1 VAFTKVP
8 VGGSLVL
15 SLLLQCDHPP
25 DIPLTYAQQSF
36 NRIEHMANDDDGIT
50 LAIPERRPRALK
62 DIGYNSL
69 IYDTSNTSSG
79 EDLSDI
85 ERIPSQDARRVL
97 DVSLGPEQSRLT
109 SPQTPAPEKAAVI
122 EAAGGF
128 FGDGV
133 EDAERDITEEES
145 DELEDAREH
154 TADTVAHTH
163 ESIPVSRPHGA
174 GQPIEWRQA
183 EADAVEARA
192 SARKVTRSPAKTDVR
207 LPSPWRAVPRKFQR
221 TDQTRQFIRDG
232 LRFSRRRCS
241 SGSEST
247 ASGWRGALSGLPN
260 FSLTTPFSSSQHDGA
275 NEADN
280 EGQPSKRS
288 SRSGSFLAGSF
299 QWSSRSSMNIA
310 GSGTRRERSSNQ
322 PRLVRRES
330 SPMDSDGF
338 AGTVGDL
345 PSRPQLAS
353 LRSRNTYLRRSTSDD
368 SLTAARTMS
377 HASSLGDDT
386 RFADVSA
393 QVNNRMKAFKDSWAD
408 SSVKLPSM
416 PSMAS
421 LTPDFIR
428 ERAGSVTRKPAGT
441 GTRERAQSAAD
452 MRIPQEEKAN
462 SSYNG
467 QPNNASRSS
476 ANESRFESTHPHMF
490 KALSQ
495 LEGDIVILGG
505 YRGSI
510 LRSAQAPHRQLWAP
524 VKVGLNIRKVDLEVG
539 LEPGD
544 DERATEKVIP
554 GGMLTHVGPVDIAKR
569 LFKRLRNC
577 ENARSGK
584 LRVHDYGYDWR
595 LDPAYLSK
603 QLQEFLKKLPCNQ
616 PGVPKEK
623 RGAIVVA
630 HSLGGL
636 ITRHAVNQQP
646 TLFAGV
652 IYAGVPRTCVNI
664 LGPLRNGDDVLLS
677 SRVLTA
683 QVNFTIR
690 TSFALLPLNGRCF
703 FDKETGEEYPVD
715 FFDPQTWIDNR
726 LTPCLARP
734 LPPLVKPPEPTG
746 FFSGSMSTM
755 AKALPS
761 LRKNSLPTRPRG
773 GSNPNN
779 LTQDNMEATKAA
791 GIAAEPD
798 ASDLTAQGA
807 SSLTMSNNNIDY
819 SASQNGFPED
829 AELPPSISTT
839 VTIPRDK
846 ALAYLTR
853 TLASIKAFKQSLA
866 FHEPHA
872 NANVYPPVALV
883 YGRNI
888 PTVYGARVS
897 GREGIKHADA
907 YDALA
912 FASGD
917 GVVLAKAA
925 MLPEGYRVARGGVI
939 SSERGHVTLLG
950 DLEAMGRCLNAII
963 QGRKR
968 GVGFGDEDNNGQPTD
983 GSAFKVAEIAY
994 D

>member
-1 VAFTKVP
+1 
-8 VGGSLVL
+8 
-15 SLLLQCDHPP
+15 
-25 DIPLTYAQQSF
+25 
-36 NRIEHMANDDDGIT
+36 MANDEDGII
-50 LAIPERRPRALK
+50 LEAPERRPTALK

-85 ERIPSQDARRVL
+85 ERIPTQDARRVL

-109 SPQTPAPEKAAVI
+109 SPETPAPEKAAVI

-128 FGDGV
+128 FEDGV

-145 DELEDAREH
+145 DELEDAKELVTR
-154 TADTVAHTH
+154 TAAHRH
-163 ESIPVSRPHGA
+163 DPIPVKRPHGA

-192 SARKVTRSPAKTDVR
+192 SARKATRSPTKSDVR

-221 TDQTRQFIRDG
+221 SDQTKQFLRDG
-232 LRFSRRRCS
+232 LRFSRRCS

-247 ASGWRGALSGLPN
+247 TSGWRGALSGLPN
-260 FSLTTPFSSSQHDGA
+260 LSLTSPFSSSQHDGV

-280 EGQPSKRS
+280 EGQPTKRS
-288 SRSGSFLAGSF
+288 SYSGGFLAGNF
-299 QWSSRSSMNIA
+299 QWSSRSSLNSVEP
-310 GSGTRRERSSNQ
+310 GNLSRRERPSN
-322 PRLVRRES
+322 PTRLVRRES
-330 SPMDSDGF
+330 SPLDSEEF
-338 AGTVGDL
+338 TGTIGDL
-345 PSRPQLAS
+345 ASRPKLAS
-353 LRSRNTYLRRSTSDD
+353 LRSHNSYLRRSTSDD

-386 RFADVSA
+386 RFSDVSA
-393 QVNNRMKAFKDSWAD
+393 QVNNRMKALKDSWAD
-408 SSVKLPSM
+408 SSVKLPSL

-441 GTRERAQSAAD
+441 GTRERAQSTAD
-452 MRIPQEEKAN
+452 MRLPQEERA
-462 SSYNG
+462 SSPYRG
-467 QPNNASRSS
+467 EANNAPRSS
-476 ANESRFESTHPHMF
+476 ANDSRFENTHPHMF

-495 LEGDIVILGG
+495 MEGDLVILGG

-510 LRSAQAPHRQLWAP
+510 LRSARAPHRQLWAP

-577 ENARSGK
+577 ENSRSGK

-595 LDPAYLSK
+595 LDPTYLSN
-603 QLQEFLKKLPCNQ
+603 QLQEFLKTLPCNQ

-646 TLFAGV
+646 SLFAGV

-690 TSFALLPLNGRCF
+690 TSFALLPLDGRCF

-746 FFSGSMSTM
+746 FFSGSMSSM

-761 LRKNSLPTRPRG
+761 LRKNSFPTRPRG
-773 GSNPNN
+773 ASSSKN
-779 LTQDNMEATKAA
+779 LAQENTDSIKAA

-798 ASDLTAQGA
+798 ASDLTTQGA
-807 SSLTMSNNNIDY
+807 SSLTVSNNNIDY
-819 SASQNGFPED
+819 SASQNGSVED
-829 AELPPSISTT
+829 GELPSSISTT

-853 TLASIKAFKQSLA
+853 TLASIKTFKQSLA

-872 NANVYPPVALV
+872 SANLYPPVAV
-883 YGRNI
+883 IYGRNI

-925 MLPEGYRVARGGVI
+925 MLPEGYRVARGGVV

-950 DLEAMGRCLNAII
+950 DLEAMGRCFNAII
-963 QGRKR
+963 QGRRR
-968 GVGFGDEDNNGQPTD
+968 GVGIGDERSDRQNTNGN
-983 GSAFKVAEIAY
+983 AFKVADIAY

>member
-1 VAFTKVP
+1 
-8 VGGSLVL
+8 
-15 SLLLQCDHPP
+15 
-25 DIPLTYAQQSF
+25 
-36 NRIEHMANDDDGIT
+36 MANDEDGIT

-62 DIGYNSL
+62 DIGYNAL
-69 IYDTSNTSSG
+69 VYDTSNTSSG

-85 ERIPSQDARRVL
+85 ERIPTQDARRVL

-109 SPQTPAPEKAAVI
+109 SPQTPAPEKAARI

-133 EDAERDITEEES
+133 EDADGNITEEES
-145 DELEDAREH
+145 DELDGGEH
-154 TADTVAHTH
+154 TAGTAAHAH
-163 ESIPVSRPHGA
+163 DPIPVSRPHAA
-174 GQPIEWRQA
+174 GQPVEWRQA
-183 EADAVEARA
+183 EADAAEARA

-221 TDQTRQFIRDG
+221 SDQTRQFLRDG
-232 LRFSRRRCS
+232 LRFTRRRCS
-241 SGSEST
+241 SGSDST
-247 ASGWRGALSGLPN
+247 TSGWRGALSGLPN
-260 FSLTTPFSSSQHDGA
+260 FSLTAPFSSSQHDGA

-280 EGQPSKRS
+280 EGQPTKRS
-288 SRSGSFLAGSF
+288 SRSGSFLAANF
-299 QWSSRSSMNIA
+299 QWPSRSSINTV
-310 GSGTRRERSSNQ
+310 GSDNSSRRGRPNDYN
-322 PRLVRRES
+322 RGVRRES
-330 SPMDSDGF
+330 SPPDSEELT
-338 AGTVGDL
+338 GTVGAL
-345 PSRPQLAS
+345 PSRPELAS

-368 SLTAARTMS
+368 SLTATRTMS

-452 MRIPQEEKAN
+452 MRLPQEDKAN
-462 SSYNG
+462 TPYSG
-467 QPNNASRSS
+467 QPNNASRSA
-476 ANESRFESTHPHMF
+476 ANESRFENTHPQMF
-490 KALSQ
+490 KALSR

-510 LRSAQAPHRQLWAP
+510 LRSAQPPHRQLWAP

-595 LDPAYLSK
+595 LDPTHLSK
-603 QLQEFLKKLPCNQ
+603 QLQEFLKRLPCNQ
-616 PGVPKEK
+616 AGVPKEK

-646 TLFAGV
+646 SLFAGV
-652 IYAGVPRTCVNI
+652 VYAGVPRTCVNI

-746 FFSGSMSTM
+746 FFSGSMSSM
-755 AKALPS
+755 AKALPT

-773 GSNPNN
+773 TSNANN
-779 LTQDNMEATKAA
+779 LTSDNTEATKAA

-798 ASDLTAQGA
+798 ASDLTTQGA
-807 SSLTMSNNNIDY
+807 SGLTMSNNNIDY
-819 SASQNGFPED
+819 SASQNGSTED
-829 AELPPSISTT
+829 AELPPSVSTT

-853 TLASIKAFKQSLA
+853 TLASIKSFKQSLA

-872 NANVYPPVALV
+872 NANLYPPVAVV
-883 YGRNI
+883 YGRNT

-925 MLPEGYRVARGGVI
+925 MLPEGYRVARGGVV

-950 DLEAMGRCLNAII
+950 DLEAMGRCFNAIVE
-963 QGRKR
+963 GRRR
-968 GVGFGDEDNNGQPTD
+968 GVGVGDEKRNGHSHN
-983 GSAFKVAEIAY
+983 GNAAAKVADIL
-994 D
+994 DD

>member
-1 VAFTKVP
+1 
-8 VGGSLVL
+8 
-15 SLLLQCDHPP
+15 
-25 DIPLTYAQQSF
+25 
-36 NRIEHMANDDDGIT
+36 MANDEDGIV

-62 DIGYNSL
+62 DIGYNGL

-145 DELEDAREH
+145 DELEGAEEPVVR
-154 TADTVAHTH
+154 TTSHTH
-163 ESIPVSRPHGA
+163 YAIPVSRPHAA
-174 GQPIEWRQA
+174 GQPIEWRQV
-183 EADAVEARA
+183 EADAAEARA
-192 SARKVTRSPAKTDVR
+192 SARRATRSPAKTDVR

-221 TDQTRQFIRDG
+221 SDQTRQFLRDG
-232 LRFSRRRCS
+232 LRFTRRRCS

-247 ASGWRGALSGLPN
+247 TSGWRGALSGLPN
-260 FSLTTPFSSSQHDGA
+260 FSLTAPFSSSQHDGA

-280 EGQPSKRS
+280 EGQPTKRS
-288 SRSGSFLAGSF
+288 SRSGSFLAGNF
-299 QWSSRSSMNIA
+299 QWSSRTSINNA
-310 GSGTRRERSSNQ
+310 GSDNSSRRGRTNDYSQ
-322 PRLVRRES
+322 RIRRES
-330 SPMDSDGF
+330 SPLESEERT
-338 AGTVGDL
+338 GTVGEL
-345 PSRPQLAS
+345 PGRPQLAS

-441 GTRERAQSAAD
+441 GTRERAQSTAD
-452 MRIPQEEKAN
+452 MRLPEEDKTNATYDG
-462 SSYNG
+462 ST
-467 QPNNASRSS
+467 NNASRSA
-476 ANESRFESTHPHMF
+476 ANESKFENTHPHMF
-490 KALSQ
+490 KALSR
-495 LEGDIVILGG
+495 LEGDLVILGG

-510 LRSAQAPHRQLWAP
+510 LRSAQPPHRQLWAP

-554 GGMLTHVGPVDIAKR
+554 GGMLTHIGPVDIAKR

-595 LDPAYLSK
+595 LDPTHLSK
-603 QLQEFLKKLPCNQ
+603 QLQEFLKTLPCNQ

-715 FFDPQTWIDNR
+715 FFDPQTYIDNR

-734 LPPLVKPPEPTG
+734 LPPLVKPPESTG
-746 FFSGSMSTM
+746 FFSGSMSSM
-755 AKALPS
+755 AKAIPS
-761 LRKNSLPTRPRG
+761 LRKNSLPIRPRG
-773 GSNPNN
+773 ASNANN
-779 LTQDNMEATKAA
+779 STTDSAQETKAA

-798 ASDLTAQGA
+798 ASDLTTQGG
-807 SSLTMSNNNIDY
+807 SGLTVSNNNIDY
-819 SASQNGFPED
+819 SSSQNGAVND
-829 AELPPSISTT
+829 GELPPSVSTT

-853 TLASIKAFKQSLA
+853 TLASIKTFKQSLA

-872 NANVYPPVALV
+872 SANLYPPVAVV
-883 YGRNI
+883 YGRNT

-907 YDALA
+907 YDHLA

-925 MLPEGYRVARGGVI
+925 MLPEGYKVARGGVV

-950 DLEAMGRCLNAII
+950 DLEAMGRCFNAII
-963 QGRKR
+963 EGRRR
-968 GVGFGDEDNNGQPTD
+968 GVGIGDKNHDGHVANGN
-983 GSAFKVAEIAY
+983 AVVKVADIAY

>member
-1 VAFTKVP
+1 
-8 VGGSLVL
+8 
-15 SLLLQCDHPP
+15 
-25 DIPLTYAQQSF
+25 
-36 NRIEHMANDDDGIT
+36 MANDEDGIT

-69 IYDTSNTSSG
+69 IYDTSYTSSG

-85 ERIPSQDARRVL
+85 ERIPTQDARRVL

-133 EDAERDITEEES
+133 EDAERDIPEEES
-145 DELEDAREH
+145 DELEDGGERVKE
-154 TADTVAHTH
+154 TAAHTH
-163 ESIPVSRPHGA
+163 DPIPVSRPHGA

-183 EADAVEARA
+183 EADATEARA
-192 SARKVTRSPAKTDVR
+192 SARGVTRSPAKTDVR

-221 TDQTRQFIRDG
+221 TDQTRQFLRDG

-241 SGSEST
+241 SGSDT
-247 ASGWRGALSGLPN
+247 TTSGWRGALSNLPN
-260 FSLTTPFSSSQHDGA
+260 FSLTSPFSSPQHDGA

-280 EGQPSKRS
+280 EGRPSKRS
-288 SRSGSFLAGSF
+288 SRSGSFLAGNF
-299 QWSSRSSMNIA
+299 QWPSRTSINTA
-310 GSGTRRERSSNQ
+310 GSDDSLRRGRPSNQ
-322 PRLVRRES
+322 GQLVRRQS
-330 SPMDSDGF
+330 SPLKSEE
-338 AGTVGDL
+338 ATGTPGEL
-345 PSRPQLAS
+345 PSRPELAN
-353 LRSRNTYLRRSTSDD
+353 LRSHNTYLRRSTSHD

-377 HASSLGDDT
+377 HASSLGDDD

-421 LTPDFIR
+421 FTPDFIR
-428 ERAGSVTRKPAGT
+428 ERAGSVTRKPAS
-441 GTRERAQSAAD
+441 TRERAQSAAD
-452 MRIPQEEKAN
+452 MRLPTEEKVS

-467 QPNNASRSS
+467 HANNASRPT
-476 ANESRFESTHPHMF
+476 ANESRFEATHPHMF

-510 LRSAQAPHRQLWAP
+510 LRSAEPPHRQLWAP

-616 PGVPKEK
+616 PGVSKEK
-623 RGAIVVA
+623 RGATVVA

-646 TLFAGV
+646 SLFAGV

-746 FFSGSMSTM
+746 FFSGSMSSM
-755 AKALPS
+755 AKALPT

-773 GSNPNN
+773 SSNANN
-779 LTQDNMEATKAA
+779 LTHDTPDTKAA

-807 SSLTMSNNNIDY
+807 TSLTVSNNNIDY
-819 SASQNGFPED
+819 SASQNGSVED
-829 AELPPSISTT
+829 AELPPSVSTT

-846 ALAYLTR
+846 AFAYLSR

-872 NANVYPPVALV
+872 SANLYPPVAVV

-925 MLPEGYRVARGGVI
+925 MLPEGYRVAKGGVV

-963 QGRKR
+963 EGRRR
-968 GVGFGDEDNNGQPTD
+968 GVGVGDGKGNGHTAS
-983 GSAFKVAEIAY
+983 GNVVKVSDIAY

>member
-1 VAFTKVP
+1 MD
-8 VGGSLVL
+8 S
-15 SLLLQCDHPP
+15 
-25 DIPLTYAQQSF
+25 
-36 NRIEHMANDDDGIT
+36 E
-50 LAIPERRPRALK
+50 
-62 DIGYNSL
+62 
-69 IYDTSNTSSG
+69 
-79 EDLSDI
+79 
-85 ERIPSQDARRVL
+85 
-97 DVSLGPEQSRLT
+97 
-109 SPQTPAPEKAAVI
+109 
-122 EAAGGF
+122 
-128 FGDGV
+128 
-133 EDAERDITEEES
+133 
-145 DELEDAREH
+145 
-154 TADTVAHTH
+154 
-163 ESIPVSRPHGA
+163 
-174 GQPIEWRQA
+174 
-183 EADAVEARA
+183 
-192 SARKVTRSPAKTDVR
+192 
-207 LPSPWRAVPRKFQR
+207 
-221 TDQTRQFIRDG
+221 G
-232 LRFSRRRCS
+232 L
-241 SGSEST
+241 T
-247 ASGWRGALSGLPN
+247 ASMGELP
-260 FSLTTPFSSSQHDGA
+260 D
-275 NEADN
+275 
-280 EGQPSKRS
+280 
-288 SRSGSFLAGSF
+288 
-299 QWSSRSSMNIA
+299 
-310 GSGTRRERSSNQ
+310 
-322 PRLVRRES
+322 
-330 SPMDSDGF
+330 
-338 AGTVGDL
+338 
-345 PSRPQLAS
+345 RPQLAS
-353 LRSRNTYLRRSTSDD
+353 LRSRNSYLRRSTSDD
-368 SLTAARTMS
+368 SLAAQRTMS

-386 RFADVSA
+386 RFADV
-393 QVNNRMKAFKDSWAD
+393 QEQINTRMKAFKDTWAD

-441 GTRERAQSAAD
+441 GTRERAQSTAD
-452 MRIPQEEKAN
+452 MRLPQEDK
-462 SSYNG
+462 SNG
-467 QPNNASRSS
+467 HARNTSRS
-476 ANESRFESTHPHMF
+476 ANESRFENTNPHMF
-490 KALSQ
+490 KALSK
-495 LEGDIVILGG
+495 LEGDLVILGG

-510 LRSAQAPHRQLWAP
+510 LRSAQPPHRQLWAP

-554 GGMLTHVGPVDIAKR
+554 GGMLTHVGPVDIARR

-595 LDPAYLSK
+595 LDPSYLSK
-603 QLQEFLKKLPCNQ
+603 QVQEFLKGLPCNQ

-703 FDKETGEEYPVD
+703 FDIKTGEEYPVD
-715 FFDPQTWIDNR
+715 FFDPQTYIDGR

-746 FFSGSMSTM
+746 LFSGSMSSI

-761 LRKNSLPTRPRG
+761 LRKNSIPSRPRG
-773 GSNPNN
+773 SSNGNN
-779 LTQDNMEATKAA
+779 PTHDSSEATKAA

-798 ASDLTAQGA
+798 ATDLTTQGA
-807 SSLTMSNNNIDY
+807 SSLTTSNNNIDY
-819 SASQNGFPED
+819 SASQNGSVNND
-829 AELPPSISTT
+829 AELPPSVSTT

-846 ALAYLTR
+846 ALEYLTR

-866 FHEPHA
+866 FREPHA
-872 NANVYPPVALV
+872 AANVYPPVAVV

-888 PTVYGARVS
+888 PTVYGARVH

-907 YDALA
+907 YDHLA

-925 MLPEGYRVARGGVI
+925 MLPVGYRVARGGVV
-939 SSERGHVTLLG
+939 SSEKGHVSLLG
-950 DLEAMGRCLNAII
+950 DLEAMGRCFNAII
-963 QGRKR
+963 EGRRK
-968 GVGFGDEDNNGQPTD
+968 GVGLGDEKHD
-983 GSAFKVAEIAY
+983 GIAVDSNEAAKVHDIL
-994 D
+994 DD

>member
-1 VAFTKVP
+1 
-8 VGGSLVL
+8 
-15 SLLLQCDHPP
+15 
-25 DIPLTYAQQSF
+25 
-36 NRIEHMANDDDGIT
+36 MANDDDGIT
-50 LAIPERRPRALK
+50 IAIPERRPRALK

-79 EDLSDI
+79 EDLSDL
-85 ERIPSQDARRVL
+85 ERIPTHDARRVL

-109 SPQTPAPEKAAVI
+109 SPQTPALEKAAVI
-122 EAAGGF
+122 EATGGF

-133 EDAERDITEEES
+133 EDAERDIQEEES
-145 DELEDAREH
+145 DELEDGRQNA
-154 TADTVAHTH
+154 AGNVAHTH
-163 ESIPVSRPHGA
+163 DAIPVSRPHDA
-174 GQPIEWRQA
+174 GLPIEWRQA
-183 EADAVEARA
+183 EADAADARA

-221 TDQTRQFIRDG
+221 TDQTKQFIREG
-232 LRFSRRRCS
+232 LRITRRRRCS

-247 ASGWRGALSGLPN
+247 TSGWRGALSGLPN
-260 FSLTTPFSSSQHDGA
+260 FSFSNSHHDGA
-275 NEADN
+275 NEADT
-280 EGQPSKRS
+280 EGRPTKRS
-288 SRSGSFLAGSF
+288 SRSGSLLAGNF
-299 QWSSRSSMNIA
+299 QWSSRSNLNNA
-310 GSGTRRERSSNQ
+310 GSGSSSRRERSSNQ
-322 PRLVRRES
+322 AKLGRRDS
-330 SPMDSDGF
+330 SPLDSEEF
-338 AGTVGDL
+338 SGTVGDL
-345 PSRPQLAS
+345 PSRPQFAS
-353 LRSRNTYLRRSTSDD
+353 LCSRNTYLRKSASDD
-368 SLTAARTMS
+368 SLTVARSMS

-452 MRIPQEEKAN
+452 MRLPEENKAN
-462 SSYNG
+462 NAHIVRING
-467 QPNNASRSS
+467 SRSV
-476 ANESRFESTHPHMF
+476 ANESKFESTHPHMF

-510 LRSAQAPHRQLWAP
+510 LRSAQPPHRQLWAP

-544 DERATEKVIP
+544 DQRATEKVIP

-595 LDPAYLSK
+595 LDPTHLSK
-603 QLQEFLKKLPCNQ
+603 QLQEFLKRLPSNQ
-616 PGVPKEK
+616 PDVSREK

-646 TLFAGV
+646 SLFTGV

-734 LPPLVKPPEPTG
+734 LPPLVKAPEPTG
-746 FFSGSMSTM
+746 FFSGSMSSM

-773 GSNPNN
+773 VSNTNTSPQEP
-779 LTQDNMEATKAA
+779 TDATKAA

-798 ASDLTAQGA
+798 ASDLIAQGA

-819 SASQNGFPED
+819 SASQTGSVKD
-829 AELPPSISTT
+829 ADLPPSISTT

-872 NANVYPPVALV
+872 AANLYPPVAVV
-883 YGRNI
+883 YGRNT

-925 MLPEGYRVARGGVI
+925 MLPEGYRVSRGGVV

-963 QGRKR
+963 EGRRK
-968 GVGFGDEDNNGQPTD
+968 GVGIGDGESNGQMASERTV
-983 GSAFKVAEIAY
+983 KVADVAY

>member
-1 VAFTKVP
+1 
-8 VGGSLVL
+8 
-15 SLLLQCDHPP
+15 
-25 DIPLTYAQQSF
+25 
-36 NRIEHMANDDDGIT
+36 MANDEDGIT

-62 DIGYNSL
+62 DIGYNAL

-145 DELEDAREH
+145 DELEDGEKAAART
-154 TADTVAHTH
+154 TAHAHDA
-163 ESIPVSRPHGA
+163 IPVSRPHAA

-183 EADAVEARA
+183 EADAAEARA
-192 SARKVTRSPAKTDVR
+192 SARRVTRSPAKTDVR

-221 TDQTRQFIRDG
+221 SDQTRQFLRDG
-232 LRFSRRRCS
+232 LRFTRRRCS

-247 ASGWRGALSGLPN
+247 TSGWRGALSGLPN
-260 FSLTTPFSSSQHDGA
+260 FSLTAPFSSSQHDGA

-280 EGQPSKRS
+280 EGLPNKRS
-288 SRSGSFLAGSF
+288 SRSGSFLAGNF
-299 QWSSRSSMNIA
+299 QWSSRTSINNA
-310 GSGTRRERSSNQ
+310 GSDSSSRRGRPSDYS
-322 PRLVRRES
+322 RRIRRES
-330 SPMDSDGF
+330 SPLDSEERT
-338 AGTVGDL
+338 GTVGEL
-345 PSRPQLAS
+345 PGRPQLAS

-452 MRIPQEEKAN
+452 MRLPSEDKAN
-462 SSYNG
+462 ATNNS
-467 QPNNASRSS
+467 QTNNASRSA
-476 ANESRFESTHPHMF
+476 ANESRFENTHPHMF
-490 KALSQ
+490 KALSR

-510 LRSAQAPHRQLWAP
+510 LRSAQPPHRQLWAP

-584 LRVHDYGYDWR
+584 LRIHDYGYDWR
-595 LDPAYLSK
+595 LDPTYLSK
-603 QLQEFLKKLPCNQ
+603 QLQEFLKRLPCNQ

-715 FFDPQTWIDNR
+715 FFDPQTYIDNR

-746 FFSGSMSTM
+746 FFSGSMSSM
-755 AKALPS
+755 AKAIPS
-761 LRKNSLPTRPRG
+761 LRKNSLPTRPRTS
-773 GSNPNN
+773 SNANN
-779 LTQDNMEATKAA
+779 PTDTAEATKAA

-798 ASDLTAQGA
+798 ASDLTTQGA
-807 SSLTMSNNNIDY
+807 SSLTTSNNNIDY
-819 SASQNGFPED
+819 SASQNGAVND
-829 AELPPSISTT
+829 AELPPSVSTT

-853 TLASIKAFKQSLA
+853 TLASIKTFKQSLA

-872 NANVYPPVALV
+872 SANLYPPVAVV
-883 YGRNI
+883 YGRNT

-907 YDALA
+907 YDHLA

-925 MLPEGYRVARGGVI
+925 MLPEGYRVARGGVV

-963 QGRKR
+963 EGRKR
-968 GVGFGDEDNNGQPTD
+968 GVGIGDEKRDGHTANGD
-983 GSAFKVAEIAY
+983 SVVRVADIAY

>member
-1 VAFTKVP
+1 
-8 VGGSLVL
+8 
-15 SLLLQCDHPP
+15 
-25 DIPLTYAQQSF
+25 
-36 NRIEHMANDDDGIT
+36 MANDDDGIT

-62 DIGYNSL
+62 DIAYNTL

-109 SPQTPAPEKAAVI
+109 SPQTPAPEKAAKI

-133 EDAERDITEEES
+133 EDAERDITEEP
-145 DELEDAREH
+145 DELEDEEESAPR
-154 TADTVAHTH
+154 TAVHTH
-163 ESIPVSRPHGA
+163 DAIPVSRPHAA
-174 GQPIEWRQA
+174 GQPVEWRQV
-183 EADAVEARA
+183 EADAAEARA
-192 SARKVTRSPAKTDVR
+192 SARKTTRSPAKTDVR

-221 TDQTRQFIRDG
+221 SDQTRQFLRDG
-232 LRFSRRRCS
+232 LRFTRRLS
-241 SGSEST
+241 SGSDST
-247 ASGWRGALSGLPN
+247 TSGWRGALSGLPN
-260 FSLTTPFSSSQHDGA
+260 FSLTSPFSSSQHDGA

-280 EGQPSKRS
+280 EGRPSKRA
-288 SRSGSFLAGSF
+288 SRSGSFLAGNF
-299 QWSSRSSMNIA
+299 QWSSRSSINNA
-310 GSGTRRERSSNQ
+310 GSENSSRRERPNSYGQRS
-322 PRLVRRES
+322 RHES
-330 SPMDSDGF
+330 SLLNSETLTGS
-338 AGTVGDL
+338 VGEL
-345 PSRPQLAS
+345 PSRPQLAG
-353 LRSRNTYLRRSTSDD
+353 LRSRSTYLRRSTSVD
-368 SLTAARTMS
+368 SLTATRTMS

-428 ERAGSVTRKPAGT
+428 ERAGSVTRKPAGND
-441 GTRERAQSAAD
+441 TRERAQSAAD
-452 MRIPQEEKAN
+452 MRLPQEGNSNGPSRNTSRPAAN
-462 SSYNG
+462 DN
-467 QPNNASRSS
+467 
-476 ANESRFESTHPHMF
+476 RFENTHPHMF

-495 LEGDIVILGG
+495 LEGDLVILGG

-510 LRSAQAPHRQLWAP
+510 LRSAQPPHRQLWAP

-554 GGMLTHVGPVDIAKR
+554 GGMLTHVGPVDISKR

-595 LDPAYLSK
+595 LDPNYLSK
-603 QLQEFLKKLPCNQ
+603 QLQEFLKGLPCNQ
-616 PGVPKEK
+616 PNVPKEK

-652 IYAGVPRTCVNI
+652 IYAGTPRTCVNI

-703 FDKETGEEYPVD
+703 FDIKTGEEYPVD
-715 FFDPQTWIDNR
+715 FFDPQTYIDQR

-734 LPPLVKPPEPTG
+734 LPPLVKPSEPTG
-746 FFSGSMSTM
+746 IFSGSMSSI
-755 AKALPS
+755 AKAIPS

-773 GSNPNN
+773 SSNGNN
-779 LTQDNMEATKAA
+779 PTQDSIEATKAA

-798 ASDLTAQGA
+798 ASDLTTQGA
-807 SSLTMSNNNIDY
+807 SSLTASNNNIDY
-819 SASQNGFPED
+819 SASQNGPVTD
-829 AELPPSISTT
+829 AELPPSVSTT

-853 TLASIKAFKQSLA
+853 TLASIKTFKQSLA

-872 NANVYPPVALV
+872 TANLYPPVAVV

-888 PTVYGARVS
+888 PTVYGARVA

-907 YDALA
+907 YDHLA

-925 MLPEGYRVARGGVI
+925 MLPEGYRVARGGVV

-950 DLEAMGRCLNAII
+950 DLEAMGRCFNAII
-963 QGRKR
+963 EGRRK
-968 GVGFGDEDNNGQPTD
+968 GVGLGDEKHD
-983 GSAFKVAEIAY
+983 GNAVNSNEAAKVHDIL
-994 D
+994 DD

>member
-1 VAFTKVP
+1 
-8 VGGSLVL
+8 
-15 SLLLQCDHPP
+15 
-25 DIPLTYAQQSF
+25 
-36 NRIEHMANDDDGIT
+36 MANDDDGLTIA
-50 LAIPERRPRALK
+50 LPERRPRALK

-85 ERIPSQDARRVL
+85 ERIPTQDARRVL

-128 FGDGV
+128 FGDGI
-133 EDAERDITEEES
+133 EDAERDVPEES
-145 DELEDAREH
+145 EELEDKGKPV
-154 TADTVAHTH
+154 ADNAVHTH
-163 ESIPVSRPHGA
+163 DPIPVSRPHDA

-183 EADAVEARA
+183 EADAVEARE
-192 SARKVTRSPAKTDVR
+192 SARKMTRSPAKTDVR

-221 TDQTRQFIRDG
+221 SDQTKQFLRDG
-232 LRFSRRRCS
+232 LRFTRRRGS
-241 SGSEST
+241 SDSDHN
-247 ASGWRGALSGLPN
+247 ASGWRSALPSLPN
-260 FSLTTPFSSSQHDGA
+260 FSLTAPFSSSHHDGA

-280 EGQPSKRS
+280 EGRPSKRS
-288 SRSGSFLAGSF
+288 SRSGSFLASNF
-299 QWSSRSSMNIA
+299 QWPSRSSLAN
-310 GSGTRRERSSNQ
+310 STSETSSRRELSRNTQRS
-322 PRLVRRES
+322 RRES
-330 SPMDSDGF
+330 SPDPE
-338 AGTVGDL
+338 AVTGTVGDL
-345 PSRPQLAS
+345 PSKPQLAN
-353 LRSRNTYLRRSTSDD
+353 LRSRNSHLRRSTSDD
-368 SLTAARTMS
+368 SLTARRTMS
-377 HASSLGDDT
+377 HASSLGDDD

-393 QVNNRMKAFKDSWAD
+393 QINNRMKAFKDSWAD
-408 SSVKLPSM
+408 SSIKLPSM

-421 LTPDFIR
+421 LTPEFVR
-428 ERAGSVTRKPAGT
+428 ERAASVTRKPAGT
-441 GTRERAQSAAD
+441 GTRERARSAAD
-452 MRIPQEEKAN
+452 MRLPQDEKL
-462 SSYNG
+462 NG
-467 QPNNASRSS
+467 SQNGTTGNGSQRTT
-476 ANESRFESTHPHMF
+476 NESKFESTHPQFF

-495 LEGDIVILGG
+495 LEGDLVILGG

-510 LRSAQAPHRQLWAP
+510 LRSAQPPHRQLWAP

-544 DERATEKVIP
+544 DEKATEKVIP
-554 GGMLTHVGPVDIAKR
+554 GGMLTHVGPVDIARR

-603 QLQEFLKKLPCNQ
+603 QLQEFLKTLPCNQ
-616 PGVPKEK
+616 PGVPREK

-746 FFSGSMSTM
+746 FFSGPVSSM
-755 AKALPS
+755 AKALPSLPS
-761 LRKNSLPTRPRG
+761 LRKNSLSTRPRG
-773 GSNPNN
+773 TSNANN
-779 LTQDNMEATKAA
+779 LTQDATDGTKAG

-798 ASDLTAQGA
+798 ASDLNTQGA
-807 SSLTMSNNNIDY
+807 SGLTVSNNNVDY
-819 SASQNGFPED
+819 SASQNGSVED
-829 AELPPSISTT
+829 AELPPSVSTT
-839 VTIPRDK
+839 VTIPHDK

-853 TLASIKAFKQSLA
+853 TLASIKRFKQSLA
-866 FHEPHA
+866 FHQPHSD
-872 NANVYPPVALV
+872 ANVYPPVAVV

-925 MLPEGYRVARGGVI
+925 MLPEKYRVARGGVV

-950 DLEAMGRCLNAII
+950 DLEAMGRCFNAII
-963 QGRKR
+963 EGRRK
-968 GVGFGDEDNNGQPTD
+968 GVGLGDEKTNGHVND
-983 GSAFKVAEIAY
+983 DAVMNVADVAY

>member
-1 VAFTKVP
+1 
-8 VGGSLVL
+8 
-15 SLLLQCDHPP
+15 
-25 DIPLTYAQQSF
+25 
-36 NRIEHMANDDDGIT
+36 MANDEDGIT

-79 EDLSDI
+79 EDLSDL

-109 SPQTPAPEKAAVI
+109 SPQTPAPEKAAKI

-133 EDAERDITEEES
+133 DDADRDIPEEES
-145 DELEDAREH
+145 DELDNGQEPAARTATHAHDA
-154 TADTVAHTH
+154 
-163 ESIPVSRPHGA
+163 IPVSRPDDA
-174 GQPIEWRQA
+174 GQPIEWRQV
-183 EADAVEARA
+183 EADAAEARA
-192 SARKVTRSPAKTDVR
+192 SARKATRSPAKTDVR

-221 TDQTRQFIRDG
+221 SDQTRQFLRDG
-232 LRFSRRRCS
+232 LRFTRRRCS

-247 ASGWRGALSGLPN
+247 MSGWRGALPSLPKN
-260 FSLTTPFSSSQHDGA
+260 FSLTAPFSSSQHDGA

-280 EGQPSKRS
+280 EGRAMKRS
-288 SRSGSFLAGSF
+288 SRSGSFLAGNF
-299 QWSSRSSMNIA
+299 QWSSRSSVNNA
-310 GSGTRRERSSNQ
+310 GSENSSRRGRPGDYGQ
-322 PRLVRRES
+322 PVRRES
-330 SPMDSDGF
+330 SPLDSEDVTPNGEEMP
-338 AGTVGDL
+338 GR
-345 PSRPQLAS
+345 SQLANFH
-353 LRSRNTYLRRSTSDD
+353 SRNAYLRRSTSDD

-393 QVNNRMKAFKDSWAD
+393 QINTRMKAFKDTWAD

-441 GTRERAQSAAD
+441 GGRERAQSTAD
-452 MRIPQEEKAN
+452 MRLPQEDK
-462 SSYNG
+462 SNG
-467 QPNNASRSS
+467 SARNTSRSA

-554 GGMLTHVGPVDIAKR
+554 GGMLTHVGPVDIARR

-595 LDPAYLSK
+595 LDPTYLSK
-603 QLQEFLKKLPCNQ
+603 QLQEFLKGLPSNQ

-690 TSFALLPLNGRCF
+690 TSFALLPLSGRCF
-703 FDKETGEEYPVD
+703 FDIKTGEEYPVD
-715 FFDPQTWIDNR
+715 FFDPQTYIDGR

-746 FFSGSMSTM
+746 LFSGSMSSI

-773 GSNPNN
+773 SSN
-779 LTQDNMEATKAA
+779 DNPPTHDSTDTKAA

-798 ASDLTAQGA
+798 ASDLTTQGA
-807 SSLTMSNNNIDY
+807 SSLTTSNNNIDY
-819 SASQNGFPED
+819 SASQNGAVND
-829 AELPPSISTT
+829 GELPPSVSTT

-846 ALAYLTR
+846 ALEYLTR
-853 TLASIKAFKQSLA
+853 TLANIKHFKQSLA
-866 FHEPHA
+866 FHEPYATA
-872 NANVYPPVALV
+872 NLYPPVAVV

-888 PTVYGARVS
+888 PTVYGARIA

-907 YDALA
+907 YDHLA

-925 MLPEGYRVARGGVI
+925 MLPEGYKVSRGGVV

-950 DLEAMGRCLNAII
+950 DLEAMGRCFNAII
-963 QGRKR
+963 EGRRK
-968 GVGFGDEDNNGQPTD
+968 GVGMGDEDSVVNARDDPD
-983 GSAFKVAEIAY
+983 RAARVANVLY

>member
-1 VAFTKVP
+1 
-8 VGGSLVL
+8 
-15 SLLLQCDHPP
+15 
-25 DIPLTYAQQSF
+25 
-36 NRIEHMANDDDGIT
+36 MANDDDGLV

-62 DIGYNSL
+62 DIGYNAL

-109 SPQTPAPEKAAVI
+109 SPQTPAPEKAAKI

-128 FGDGV
+128 FGHGI

-145 DELEDAREH
+145 DELEDGEH
-154 TADTVAHTH
+154 HVSRTAAHTH
-163 ESIPVSRPHGA
+163 DAIPVSRPHAA

-183 EADAVEARA
+183 EADAAEARA
-192 SARKVTRSPAKTDVR
+192 SARKTTRSPAKTDIR

-221 TDQTRQFIRDG
+221 SDQTRQFLRDG
-232 LRFSRRRCS
+232 LRFTRRRCS

-247 ASGWRGALSGLPN
+247 TSGWRGALSGLPN
-260 FSLTTPFSSSQHDGA
+260 FSLTAPFSSSQHDGA

-280 EGQPSKRS
+280 EGRPFKRS
-288 SRSGSFLAGSF
+288 SRSGSFLAGNF
-299 QWSSRSSMNIA
+299 QWSSRTSINNIGSDSS
-310 GSGTRRERSSNQ
+310 SRRGRPNDYGQ
-322 PRLVRRES
+322 RVRRES
-330 SPMDSDGF
+330 SPLDSEELT
-338 AGTVGDL
+338 GTVGEL
-345 PSRPQLAS
+345 PGRPQLAS

-452 MRIPQEEKAN
+452 MRLPQEDKTNAT
-462 SSYNG
+462 SGG
-467 QPNNASRSS
+467 QPNNGSRPA
-476 ANESRFESTHPHMF
+476 ANESRFENTHPHMF
-490 KALSQ
+490 KALSR
-495 LEGDIVILGG
+495 LEGDLVILGG

-510 LRSAQAPHRQLWAP
+510 LRSAQPPHRQLWAP

-584 LRVHDYGYDWR
+584 LRIHDYGYDWR

-603 QLQEFLKKLPCNQ
+603 QLQEFLKTLPCNQ

-636 ITRHAVNQQP
+636 ITRHAVNRQP

-690 TSFALLPLNGRCF
+690 TSFALLPLDGRCF

-715 FFDPQTWIDNR
+715 FFDPQTYIDNR

-734 LPPLVKPPEPTG
+734 LPPLAKPPEPTG
-746 FFSGSMSTM
+746 FFSGSMSSM
-755 AKALPS
+755 AKAIPS

-773 GSNPNN
+773 SSNAHNP
-779 LTQDNMEATKAA
+779 TTDSAEATKAA

-798 ASDLTAQGA
+798 ASDLTTQGA
-807 SSLTMSNNNIDY
+807 SGLTVSNNNVDY
-819 SASQNGFPED
+819 SASQNGAVND
-829 AELPPSISTT
+829 GELPPSVSTT

-853 TLASIKAFKQSLA
+853 TLASIKTFKQSLA

-872 NANVYPPVALV
+872 SANLYPPVAVV
-883 YGRNI
+883 YGRNT

-907 YDALA
+907 YDHLA

-925 MLPEGYRVARGGVI
+925 MLPQGYRVARGGVI

-950 DLEAMGRCLNAII
+950 DLEAMGRCFNAII
-963 QGRKR
+963 EGRRR
-968 GVGFGDEDNNGQPTD
+968 GVGIGDENRDGQVANGD
-983 GSAFKVAEIAY
+983 AVFKVADIAY

>member
-1 VAFTKVP
+1 MAVH
-8 VGGSLVL
+8 
-15 SLLLQCDHPP
+15 DH
-25 DIPLTYAQQSF
+25 
-36 NRIEHMANDDDGIT
+36 DDGLT

-69 IYDTSNTSSG
+69 IYDTPNTSSG
-79 EDLSDI
+79 EDLSDF
-85 ERIPSQDARRVL
+85 EGGGIPAQDARRVF
-97 DVSLGPEQSRLT
+97 DVCLGPEQSRLT
-109 SPQTPAPEKAAVI
+109 SPKTPAPEKAAVI

-128 FGDGV
+128 FGDGADDTQRDLAE
-133 EDAERDITEEES
+133 EDG
-145 DELEDAREH
+145 EDDDDDGSGQP
-154 TADTVAHTH
+154 TQNGAHAH
-163 ESIPVSRPHGA
+163 DAIPVSRPLDA
-174 GQPIEWRQA
+174 GDPIEWRQV
-183 EADAVEARA
+183 EADAAEARA
-192 SARKVTRSPAKTDVR
+192 QGSRETTVSTQPKAAVR
-207 LPSPWRAVPRKFQR
+207 LPSPWRAVPRNFQR
-221 TDQTRQFIRDG
+221 SDQTRQFLRDG
-232 LRFSRRRCS
+232 LRFSRRRS
-241 SGSEST
+241 SGSDT
-247 ASGWRGALSGLPN
+247 ASGWRGALSNLPN
-260 FSLTTPFSSSQHDGA
+260 FSLTASFSSSQHDGA

-280 EGQPSKRS
+280 EARRLKRS
-288 SRSGSFLAGSF
+288 SRSGSFLANSF
-299 QWSSRSSMNIA
+299 QWPSRSSMNHTNPET
-310 GSGTRRERSSNQ
+310 SPKRERSSSYA
-322 PRLVRRES
+322 RRIRRVS
-330 SPMDSDGF
+330 SPSDPEDGN
-338 AGTVGDL
+338 GTVGEL

-353 LRSRNTYLRRSTSDD
+353 LRSRKTYLRRSASDD
-368 SLTAARTMS
+368 SLTTARTMS
-377 HASSLGDDT
+377 RASSLGDDT

-393 QVNNRMKAFKDSWAD
+393 QVNNRLKAFKDSWAD

-428 ERAGSVTRKPAGT
+428 ERASSVTRKPT
-441 GTRERAQSAAD
+441 SNGTRERTQSAAD
-452 MRIPQEEKAN
+452 MRLPQDDK
-462 SSYNG
+462 SSHPQSS
-467 QPNNASRSS
+467 QPNPTRSATGDS
-476 ANESRFESTHPHMF
+476 KFEFTHPQMH

-510 LRSAQAPHRQLWAP
+510 LRSAQPPHRQLWAP

-554 GGMLTHVGPVDIAKR
+554 GGMLTHIGPVDIAKR

-603 QLQEFLKKLPCNQ
+603 QLQDFLKTLPSNQ

-623 RGAIVVA
+623 RGATVIA

-690 TSFALLPLNGRCF
+690 TSFALLPLSGRCF

-734 LPPLVKPPEPTG
+734 LPPLAKPSEPTG
-746 FFSGSMSTM
+746 FFSGPMSSM
-755 AKALPS
+755 AKALPT
-761 LRKNSLPTRPRG
+761 LRKNSLTSRPRG
-773 GSNPNN
+773 PSNANTLSQETPS
-779 LTQDNMEATKAA
+779 TTKAG

-798 ASDLTAQGA
+798 AMDLNTQGA
-807 SSLTMSNNNIDY
+807 SALTISNNNIDY
-819 SASQNGFPED
+819 SASHNGGVTSAPGEEVKTDEGEPEM
-829 AELPPSISTT
+829 PPSVSTT
-839 VTIPRDK
+839 VTIPREK

-853 TLASIKAFKQSLA
+853 TLASVKAFKEALA
-866 FHEPHA
+866 HDPSHQA
-872 NANVYPPVALV
+872 AKVYPPTAVV

-888 PTVYGARVS
+888 PTVYGARVA
-897 GREGIKHADA
+897 GREGIRHADA

-925 MLPEGYRVARGGVI
+925 MLPENYRVVRGGVV

-950 DLEAMGRCLNAII
+950 DLEAVGRCLNAVVE
-963 QGRKR
+963 GRRR
-968 GVGFGDEDNNGQPTD
+968 GVGLGRRDDAAVKEKEVIGDAAIEQ
-983 GSAFKVAEIAY
+983 
-994 D
+994 

>member
-1 VAFTKVP
+1 
-8 VGGSLVL
+8 
-15 SLLLQCDHPP
+15 
-25 DIPLTYAQQSF
+25 
-36 NRIEHMANDDDGIT
+36 MAAHDDDDGLT

-85 ERIPSQDARRVL
+85 EGGIPLQDARRVF

-109 SPQTPAPEKAAVI
+109 SPKTPAPEKAAVI

-128 FGDGV
+128 FGDGA
-133 EDAERDITEEES
+133 DDTQRDLAEEEG
-145 DELEDAREH
+145 EDDDDDVGNGQPAQNGPH
-154 TADTVAHTH
+154 AHDA
-163 ESIPVSRPHGA
+163 IPVSRPAGA
-174 GQPIEWRQA
+174 GDPIEWRQA
-183 EADAVEARA
+183 EADAAEARA
-192 SARKVTRSPAKTDVR
+192 QGRRETTVSSPPKAAVR
-207 LPSPWRAVPRKFQR
+207 LPSPWRAVPRNFQR
-221 TDQTRQFIRDG
+221 SDQTRQFLRDG
-232 LRFSRRRCS
+232 LRFSRRRGS
-241 SGSEST
+241 SGSDT
-247 ASGWRGALSGLPN
+247 ASGWRGALSN
-260 FSLTTPFSSSQHDGA
+260 FSLTAPFTSSQNDGT

-280 EGQPSKRS
+280 EGRLTKRS
-288 SRSGSFLAGSF
+288 SRSGSFLASSF
-299 QWSSRSSMNIA
+299 QWPSRSSMNHA
-310 GSGTRRERSSNQ
+310 NSETSPKRERSSSYAR
-322 PRLVRRES
+322 RLRRVS
-330 SPMDSDGF
+330 SPSDPED
-338 AGTVGDL
+338 ANGTVGEL

-353 LRSRNTYLRRSTSDD
+353 LRSRKTYLRRTASDD
-368 SLTAARTMS
+368 SLTTARTMS
-377 HASSLGDDT
+377 RASSLGDDT

-393 QVNNRMKAFKDSWAD
+393 QVNNRFKAFKDSWAD

-416 PSMAS
+416 PSMSS

-428 ERAGSVTRKPAGT
+428 ERASSVTRKPT
-441 GTRERAQSAAD
+441 SNGTRERAPSAAD
-452 MRIPQEEKAN
+452 MRLPADEKSSNPQ
-462 SSYNG
+462 SS
-467 QPNNASRSS
+467 QPTRS
-476 ANESRFESTHPHMF
+476 ATGDNKFEFTHPQMH

-510 LRSAQAPHRQLWAP
+510 LRSAQPPHRQLWAP

-544 DERATEKVIP
+544 DERATDKVIP
-554 GGMLTHVGPVDIAKR
+554 GGMLTHIGPVDIAKR

-603 QLQEFLKKLPCNQ
+603 QLQDFLKTLPSNQ

-623 RGAIVVA
+623 RGATVIA

-646 TLFAGV
+646 TLFSGV

-690 TSFALLPLNGRCF
+690 TSFALLPLSGRCF

-734 LPPLVKPPEPTG
+734 LPPLAKPSEPTG
-746 FFSGSMSTM
+746 FFSGSMSSM
-755 AKALPS
+755 AKALPT
-761 LRKNSLPTRPRG
+761 LRKNSITSRPRG
-773 GSNPNN
+773 SSNANA
-779 LTQDNMEATKAA
+779 LSQDNHSTTKAG

-798 ASDLTAQGA
+798 SMDLNTQGA
-807 SSLTMSNNNIDY
+807 SALTISNNNIDY
-819 SASQNGFPED
+819 SASQNGGVTSAPGEEVRTD
-829 AELPPSISTT
+829 EGEEEMPPSVSTT
-839 VTIPRDK
+839 VTIPREK

-853 TLASIKAFKQSLA
+853 TLASVKAFKEALA
-866 FHEPHA
+866 HDPSHRA
-872 NANVYPPVALV
+872 AKIYPPTAVV

-888 PTVYGARVS
+888 PTVYGARVA
-897 GREGIKHADA
+897 GREGIRHADA

-925 MLPEGYRVARGGVI
+925 MLPEGYRVVRGGVV
-939 SSERGHVTLLG
+939 SSEPGHVTLLG
-950 DLEAMGRCLNAII
+950 DLEAVGRCLNAVVE
-963 QGRKR
+963 GRRR
-968 GVGFGDEDNNGQPTD
+968 GVGLGRRDDEGVKEKEIIGDALVKQ
-983 GSAFKVAEIAY
+983 
-994 D
+994 

>member
-1 VAFTKVP
+1 
-8 VGGSLVL
+8 
-15 SLLLQCDHPP
+15 
-25 DIPLTYAQQSF
+25 
-36 NRIEHMANDDDGIT
+36 MANDEDGIT

-62 DIGYNSL
+62 DLGYNSM
-69 IYDTSNTSSG
+69 IYDASNTSSG
-79 EDLSDI
+79 EDLSDL
-85 ERIPSQDARRVL
+85 ERIPTQDARRVL
-97 DVSLGPEQSRLT
+97 DVSIGPEQSRLT
-109 SPQTPAPEKAAVI
+109 NPQTPAPEKAAVI

-133 EDAERDITEEES
+133 EDAEEDITEES
-145 DELEDAREH
+145 DGQKDGGELAAEAG
-154 TADTVAHTH
+154 AHVH
-163 ESIPVSRPHGA
+163 DPIPISRPPQGA
-174 GQPIEWRQA
+174 GERHDWRLA
-183 EADAVEARA
+183 EAEVAEAKANARRA
-192 SARKVTRSPAKTDVR
+192 SRSPPKTDVR

-221 TDQTRQFIRDG
+221 SDETRQFLRDG
-232 LRFSRRRCS
+232 LRFTRRRGS
-241 SGSEST
+241 SGSDST
-247 ASGWRGALSGLPN
+247 SGWRGALPSLPN
-260 FSLTTPFSSSQHDGA
+260 WSLTSPFSSSQNDGA

-280 EGQPSKRS
+280 EGKPNKKF
-288 SRSGSFLAGSF
+288 SRSGSFLGSR
-299 QWSSRSSMNIA
+299 WTSRTSVNNAESETSSK
-310 GSGTRRERSSNQ
+310 RERSSSYAR
-322 PRLVRRES
+322 RLRRVS
-330 SPMDSDGF
+330 SPPDPEEVN
-338 AGTVGDL
+338 GTIGEL

-353 LRSRNTYLRRSTSDD
+353 LRSQTTHLRRSASDE
-368 SLTAARTMS
+368 SLTTARTMS
-377 HASSLGDDT
+377 RASSLGDDT
-386 RFADVSA
+386 RFVDVSA

-428 ERAGSVTRKPAGT
+428 ERAGSVNRKSAT
-441 GTRERAQSAAD
+441 NLSRERAQSAAD
-452 MRIPQEEKAN
+452 MRLPEEEKAHDAY
-462 SSYNG
+462 SQ
-467 QPNNASRSS
+467 QPNASTRPS
-476 ANESRFESTHPHMF
+476 ANDKFEYTHPHMF

-510 LRSAQAPHRQLWAP
+510 LRSAQPPHRQLWAP

-544 DERATEKVIP
+544 DEKATEKVIP
-554 GGMLTHVGPVDIAKR
+554 GGMLTHIGPVDIAKR
-569 LFKRLRNC
+569 FFKRLRNC
-577 ENARSGK
+577 ENARTGK

-595 LDPAYLSK
+595 LDPTYLSK
-603 QLQEFLKKLPCNQ
+603 QLQDFLQTLPSNQ

-623 RGAIVVA
+623 RGATVIA

-636 ITRHAVNQQP
+636 ITRHAVNEQP
-646 TLFAGV
+646 SLFAGV

-746 FFSGSMSTM
+746 FFSGSMSSM
-755 AKALPS
+755 ARALPQ
-761 LRKNSLPTRPRG
+761 LRKNSLPSRPRG
-773 GSNPNN
+773 NSNANALN
-779 LTQDNMEATKAA
+779 SETTQATKAG
-791 GIAAEPD
+791 GIASEPD
-798 ASDLTAQGA
+798 ASDLGAQGA
-807 SSLTMSNNNIDY
+807 SSLTMANNNVDT
-819 SASQNGFPED
+819 SASHNGAVEDPEM
-829 AELPPSISTT
+829 PPSISTA
-839 VTIPRDK
+839 VTIPREK

-853 TLASIKAFKQSLA
+853 TLASVKTFKQSLA
-866 FHEPHA
+866 HHAPHA
-872 NANVYPPVALV
+872 KSNLYPPTAVV
-883 YGRNI
+883 YGRNT

-925 MLPEGYRVARGGVI
+925 MLPEGYRVSSGGVV

-963 QGRKR
+963 EGRRK
-968 GVGFGDEDNNGQPTD
+968 GTGLGEEEHN
-983 GSAFKVAEIAY
+983 AAEKVQDVPVKTAQ
-994 D
+994 

>member
-1 VAFTKVP
+1 
-8 VGGSLVL
+8 
-15 SLLLQCDHPP
+15 
-25 DIPLTYAQQSF
+25 
-36 NRIEHMANDDDGIT
+36 MAVHDDDDGLT

-79 EDLSDI
+79 EDLSDV
-85 ERIPSQDARRVL
+85 EGGIPLQDARRVF

-109 SPQTPAPEKAAVI
+109 SPKTPAPEKAAVI

-128 FGDGV
+128 FGDGAD
-133 EDAERDITEEES
+133 DAQRDITEEEG
-145 DELEDAREH
+145 EDDQNDVGNGQPARNG
-154 TADTVAHTH
+154 AHAH
-163 ESIPVSRPHGA
+163 DAIPVSRPAAA
-174 GQPIEWRQA
+174 GDPIEWRQVEA
-183 EADAVEARA
+183 EAAEARA
-192 SARKVTRSPAKTDVR
+192 QGRRETQATTPSPPKTAVR
-207 LPSPWRAVPRKFQR
+207 LPSPWRAVPRNFQR
-221 TDQTRQFIRDG
+221 SDQTRQFLRDG
-232 LRFSRRRCS
+232 LRFSRRRGS
-241 SGSEST
+241 SGSET
-247 ASGWRGALSGLPN
+247 ASGWRGALSNLPN
-260 FSLTTPFSSSQHDGA
+260 FSLTAPFSSSQHDGA

-280 EGQPSKRS
+280 EGRLTKRS
-288 SRSGSFLAGSF
+288 SRSGSFLASSF
-299 QWSSRSSMNIA
+299 QWPSRSSLNHSNA
-310 GSGTRRERSSNQ
+310 ETSPKRERSNSYAR
-322 PRLVRRES
+322 RLRRVS
-330 SPMDSDGF
+330 TPSDPED
-338 AGTVGDL
+338 ANGTVGEL

-353 LRSRNTYLRRSTSDD
+353 LRSRKTYLRRTASDD
-368 SLTAARTMS
+368 SLTTARTMS
-377 HASSLGDDT
+377 RASSLGDDT

-393 QVNNRMKAFKDSWAD
+393 QVNNRLKAFKDSWAD

-428 ERAGSVTRKPAGT
+428 ERAGSVTRKPVSN
-441 GTRERAQSAAD
+441 GTRERAQSAGD
-452 MRIPQEEKAN
+452 MRIPQDEKSGN
-462 SSYNG
+462 
-467 QPNNASRSS
+467 PRTDHHTRS
-476 ANESRFESTHPHMF
+476 ATGDNKFEFTHPQMH

-510 LRSAQAPHRQLWAP
+510 LRSAQPPHRQLWAP

-544 DERATEKVIP
+544 DEKATEKVIP
-554 GGMLTHVGPVDIAKR
+554 GGMLTHIGPVDIAKR

-595 LDPAYLSK
+595 LDPTHLSK
-603 QLQEFLKKLPCNQ
+603 QLQDFLKTLPSNQ

-623 RGAIVVA
+623 RGATVIA

-646 TLFAGV
+646 SLFSGV

-690 TSFALLPLNGRCF
+690 TSFALLPLSGRCF

-734 LPPLVKPPEPTG
+734 LPPLTKPVEPTG
-746 FFSGSMSTM
+746 FFSGSMSSM
-755 AKALPS
+755 AKAIPT
-761 LRKNSLPTRPRG
+761 LRKNSLSTRPRG
-773 GSNPNN
+773 SSNANA
-779 LTQDNMEATKAA
+779 LSQDNTSTTKAG

-798 ASDLTAQGA
+798 ASDLSAQGA
-807 SSLTMSNNNIDY
+807 SALTVSNNNIDY
-819 SASQNGFPED
+819 SASQNGGVTAAAPGEEENPNQQQQQAED
-829 AELPPSISTT
+829 KEQEEEMPPSVSTT
-839 VTIPRDK
+839 VTIPRAQ

-853 TLASIKAFKQSLA
+853 TLASVKSFKEALA
-866 FHEPHA
+866 HNPSHTA
-872 NANVYPPVALV
+872 SNAYPPAAVV
-883 YGRNI
+883 YGRNT
-888 PTVYGARVS
+888 PTVYGARVA
-897 GREGIKHADA
+897 GREGIRHADA

-925 MLPEGYRVARGGVI
+925 MLPEGYRVVRGGVV

-950 DLEAMGRCLNAII
+950 DLEAMGRCLNAVVE
-963 QGRKR
+963 GRRR
-968 GVGFGDEDNNGQPTD
+968 GVGRGGPD
-983 GSAFKVAEIAY
+983 
-994 D
+994 

>member
-1 VAFTKVP
+1 
-8 VGGSLVL
+8 
-15 SLLLQCDHPP
+15 
-25 DIPLTYAQQSF
+25 
-36 NRIEHMANDDDGIT
+36 MAVHDDDDGLT
-50 LAIPERRPRALK
+50 LVIPERRPRALK

-79 EDLSDI
+79 EDLSDF
-85 ERIPSQDARRVL
+85 EGGIPAQDARRVF

-109 SPQTPAPEKAAVI
+109 SPKTPAPEKAAVI

-128 FGDGV
+128 FGDGA
-133 EDAERDITEEES
+133 DDTQRDLAEEEG
-145 DELEDAREH
+145 EDDDDDGSGQPTQH
-154 TADTVAHTH
+154 GTHTH
-163 ESIPVSRPHGA
+163 DAIPVSRPIDA
-174 GQPIEWRQA
+174 GDPIEWRQV
-183 EADAVEARA
+183 EADAAEARA
-192 SARKVTRSPAKTDVR
+192 QDRRETAVSTQPKAAVR
-207 LPSPWRAVPRKFQR
+207 LPSPWRAVPRNFQR
-221 TDQTRQFIRDG
+221 SDQTRQFLKDG
-232 LRFSRRRCS
+232 LRFSRRRS
-241 SGSEST
+241 SGSDT
-247 ASGWRGALSGLPN
+247 ASGWRGALSNLPN
-260 FSLTTPFSSSQHDGA
+260 FSLTSSFSSSQHDGA

-280 EGQPSKRS
+280 EARRLKRS
-288 SRSGSFLAGSF
+288 SRSGSFLANSF
-299 QWSSRSSMNIA
+299 QWPSRSSINHTN
-310 GSGTRRERSSNQ
+310 SETSPKRERSSSYA
-322 PRLVRRES
+322 RRIRRVS
-330 SPMDSDGF
+330 SPSDPEDANGS
-338 AGTVGDL
+338 VGEL

-353 LRSRNTYLRRSTSDD
+353 LRSRKTYLRRTASDD
-368 SLTAARTMS
+368 SLTTARTMS
-377 HASSLGDDT
+377 RASSLGDDT

-393 QVNNRMKAFKDSWAD
+393 QVNNRLKAFKDSWAD

-428 ERAGSVTRKPAGT
+428 ERASSVTRKPAGN
-441 GTRERAQSAAD
+441 GTRERTQSAAD
-452 MRIPQEEKAN
+452 MRLPQDEK
-462 SSYNG
+462 SSGQSN
-467 QPNNASRSS
+467 QPNPTRSTTGD
-476 ANESRFESTHPHMF
+476 NKFEFSHPQMH

-510 LRSAQAPHRQLWAP
+510 LRSAQPPHRQLWAP

-544 DERATEKVIP
+544 DEKATDKVIP
-554 GGMLTHVGPVDIAKR
+554 GGMLTHIGPVDIAKR

-577 ENARSGK
+577 ENARFGK

-603 QLQEFLKKLPCNQ
+603 QLQDFLKTLPSNQ

-623 RGAIVVA
+623 RGATVIA

-690 TSFALLPLNGRCF
+690 TSFALLPLSGRCF

-726 LTPCLARP
+726 LSPCLARP
-734 LPPLVKPPEPTG
+734 LPPLAKPSEPTG
-746 FFSGSMSTM
+746 FFSGPMSSM
-755 AKALPS
+755 AKVLPT
-761 LRKNSLPTRPRG
+761 LRKNSLTTRPRG
-773 GSNPNN
+773 SSNANV
-779 LTQDNMEATKAA
+779 LSQDNQSTTKAG

-798 ASDLTAQGA
+798 SMDLNTQGA
-807 SSLTMSNNNIDY
+807 SGLTVSNNNIDY
-819 SASQNGFPED
+819 SASQNGGVTSAPGEEVRTDEGEPEM
-829 AELPPSISTT
+829 PPSVSTT
-839 VTIPRDK
+839 VTIPREK

-853 TLASIKAFKQSLA
+853 TLASVKAFKEALA
-866 FHEPHA
+866 HDPSHQA
-872 NANVYPPVALV
+872 AKVYPPTAVV

-888 PTVYGARVS
+888 PTVYGARVA

-925 MLPEGYRVARGGVI
+925 MLPENYRVVRGGVV

-950 DLEAMGRCLNAII
+950 DLEAVGRCLNAVVE
-963 QGRKR
+963 GRRR
-968 GVGFGDEDNNGQPTD
+968 GVGLGRRNDEVVKEKEKDVD
-983 GSAFKVAEIAY
+983 VAVVKQ
-994 D
+994 

>member
-1 VAFTKVP
+1 MGVH
-8 VGGSLVL
+8 
-15 SLLLQCDHPP
+15 D
-25 DIPLTYAQQSF
+25 
-36 NRIEHMANDDDGIT
+36 DDDGLT

-79 EDLSDI
+79 EDLSDV
-85 ERIPSQDARRVL
+85 EGGIPLQDARRVF

-109 SPQTPAPEKAAVI
+109 SPKTPAPEKAAVI

-128 FGDGV
+128 FGDGA
-133 EDAERDITEEES
+133 DDTQRDITEEEGEN
-145 DELEDAREH
+145 DEEDVRSGQ
-154 TADTVAHTH
+154 VLQNGAHAH
-163 ESIPVSRPHGA
+163 DPIPVSRPAHA
-174 GQPIEWRQA
+174 GEPIEWRQA
-183 EADAVEARA
+183 EADAAEARA
-192 SARKVTRSPAKTDVR
+192 QGRRETTTSSSSPPKTAVR
-207 LPSPWRAVPRKFQR
+207 LPSPWRAVPRNFQR
-221 TDQTRQFIRDG
+221 SDQTRQFLRDG
-232 LRFSRRRCS
+232 LRFSRRRGS
-241 SGSEST
+241 SGSDT
-247 ASGWRGALSGLPN
+247 ASGWRGALSNLPN
-260 FSLTTPFSSSQHDGA
+260 FSLTAPFSSSQHDGA

-280 EGQPSKRS
+280 EGRLTKRS
-288 SRSGSFLAGSF
+288 SRSGSLLANSF
-299 QWSSRSSMNIA
+299 QWPSRSSMNQA
-310 GSGTRRERSSNQ
+310 NAETSPKRERSSSYAR
-322 PRLVRRES
+322 RLRRVS
-330 SPMDSDGF
+330 TPSDPED
-338 AGTVGDL
+338 ASGTVGEL

-353 LRSRNTYLRRSTSDD
+353 LRSRKTYLRRSASDD
-368 SLTAARTMS
+368 SLTTARTMS
-377 HASSLGDDT
+377 RASSLGDDN

-393 QVNNRMKAFKDSWAD
+393 QVNNRFKAFKDSWAE

-428 ERAGSVTRKPAGT
+428 ERAGSVTRKPASNGS
-441 GTRERAQSAAD
+441 RERAQSAAD
-452 MRIPQEEKAN
+452 TRLPQDEK
-462 SSYNG
+462 SSNLQSH
-467 QPNNASRSS
+467 QPNPTRSATGDS
-476 ANESRFESTHPHMF
+476 KFEFTHPHMH

-510 LRSAQAPHRQLWAP
+510 LRSAQPPHRQLWAP

-544 DERATEKVIP
+544 DEKATEKIIP
-554 GGMLTHVGPVDIAKR
+554 GGMLTHIGPVDIAKR

-603 QLQEFLKKLPCNQ
+603 QLQDFLKTLPCNQ

-623 RGAIVVA
+623 RGATVIA

-646 TLFAGV
+646 TLFSGV

-690 TSFALLPLNGRCF
+690 TSFALLPLSGRCF
-703 FDKETGEEYPVD
+703 FDKDTGEEYPVD

-734 LPPLVKPPEPTG
+734 LPPLTRPAQQTG
-746 FFSGSMSTM
+746 FLSGSMSSM
-755 AKALPS
+755 AKALPT
-761 LRKNSLPTRPRG
+761 LRKNSITSRPRG
-773 GSNPNN
+773 SSNANA
-779 LTQDNMEATKAA
+779 LAQDSTSTSKAG

-798 ASDLTAQGA
+798 ASDLSAQGA
-807 SSLTMSNNNIDY
+807 SGLTVSNNNVDY
-819 SASQNGFPED
+819 SASQNGGVTAAPGE
-829 AELPPSISTT
+829 ESKEEEEEMPPSVSTT
-839 VTIPRDK
+839 VTIPREK

-853 TLASIKAFKQSLA
+853 TLASVKAFKEALA
-866 FHEPHA
+866 HQPSHQTS
-872 NANVYPPVALV
+872 NTYPPAAVV
-883 YGRNI
+883 YGRNT

-897 GREGIKHADA
+897 GREGIRHADA

-925 MLPEGYRVARGGVI
+925 MLPEGYRVVRGGVV

-950 DLEAMGRCLNAII
+950 DLEAVGRCLNAVIE
-963 QGRKR
+963 GRRR
-968 GVGFGDEDNNGQPTD
+968 GVGVGRRDDEEREKEVVSNGTVT
-983 GSAFKVAEIAY
+983 K
-994 D
+994 

>member
-1 VAFTKVP
+1 
-8 VGGSLVL
+8 
-15 SLLLQCDHPP
+15 
-25 DIPLTYAQQSF
+25 
-36 NRIEHMANDDDGIT
+36 MANDEDGVT

-79 EDLSDI
+79 EDLSDL

-97 DVSLGPEQSRLT
+97 DVSLGPEQAHLT
-109 SPQTPAPEKAAVI
+109 SPRTPAPEKAAKI

-128 FGDGV
+128 FGDSV
-133 EDAERDITEEES
+133 EDMERDITEEES
-145 DELEDAREH
+145 DELDNGEEPAPKTAAHAHDA
-154 TADTVAHTH
+154 
-163 ESIPVSRPHGA
+163 IPVSRPHDA
-174 GQPIEWRQA
+174 GLPIEWRQA
-183 EADAVEARA
+183 EADAAETRA
-192 SARKVTRSPAKTDVR
+192 SARTSTRSPAKTDVR

-221 TDQTRQFIRDG
+221 SDQTRQFLRDG
-232 LRFSRRRCS
+232 LRFTRRRS

-247 ASGWRGALSGLPN
+247 YSGWRGALPSLPKS
-260 FSLTTPFSSSQHDGA
+260 FTAPFSSSQHDGA

-280 EGQPSKRS
+280 EGRATKRS
-288 SRSGSFLAGSF
+288 SRSGSFLGGNF
-299 QWSSRSSMNIA
+299 QWSSRSSINNA
-310 GSGTRRERSSNQ
+310 GSESPSRRGRPNDYGQ
-322 PRLVRRES
+322 RLRRES
-330 SPMDSDGF
+330 SPLDSEDATPTGEE
-338 AGTVGDL
+338 L
-345 PSRPQLAS
+345 PNRSQFAS
-353 LRSRNTYLRRSTSDD
+353 LRSRNGYLRRSASDD
-368 SLTAARTMS
+368 SLTAARTLS

-386 RFADVSA
+386 RFADVSE
-393 QVNNRMKAFKDSWAD
+393 QINTRMKAFKDTWAD

-441 GTRERAQSAAD
+441 GTRERAQSTAD
-452 MRIPQEEKAN
+452 MRLPLENKA
-462 SSYNG
+462 NG
-467 QPNNASRSS
+467 QPRNTSRS
-476 ANESRFESTHPHMF
+476 AADGSRFESTNPHMF

-495 LEGDIVILGG
+495 LEGDVVILGG

-510 LRSAQAPHRQLWAP
+510 LRSAQPPHRQLWAP

-595 LDPAYLSK
+595 LDPIHLSK
-603 QLQEFLKKLPCNQ
+603 QLQEFLKGLPSNQ

-623 RGAIVVA
+623 RGATVVA

-690 TSFALLPLNGRCF
+690 TSFALLPLSGRCF
-703 FDKETGEEYPVD
+703 FDIDTGEEYPVD
-715 FFDPQTWIDNR
+715 FFDPQTYIDGR

-734 LPPLVKPPEPTG
+734 LPALVKPPEPTG
-746 FFSGSMSTM
+746 LFSGSMSSL

-773 GSNPNN
+773 SSNDDKP
-779 LTQDNMEATKAA
+779 TQDSTDTKAA

-798 ASDLTAQGA
+798 ATDLKTQGA
-807 SSLTMSNNNIDY
+807 SALTTSNNNIDY
-819 SASQNGFPED
+819 SASQNGSVND
-829 AELPPSISTT
+829 GELPPSVSTT

-853 TLASIKAFKQSLA
+853 TLASIKLFKQSLA

-872 NANVYPPVALV
+872 TANLYPPVAVV

-907 YDALA
+907 YDHLA

-925 MLPEGYRVARGGVI
+925 MLPEGYTVSRGGVV
-939 SSERGHVTLLG
+939 SSEKGHVSLLG
-950 DLEAMGRCLNAII
+950 DLEAMGRCFNAII
-963 QGRKR
+963 AGRRK
-968 GVGFGDEDNNGQPTD
+968 GVGTGDYDGDGDTDNGIGARNVD
-983 GSAFKVAEIAY
+983 HILY

>member
-1 VAFTKVP
+1 
-8 VGGSLVL
+8 
-15 SLLLQCDHPP
+15 
-25 DIPLTYAQQSF
+25 
-36 NRIEHMANDDDGIT
+36 MAVHDDDDGLT

-79 EDLSDI
+79 EDLSDV
-85 ERIPSQDARRVL
+85 EGGIPLQDARRVF

-109 SPQTPAPEKAAVI
+109 SPKTPAPEKAAVI

-128 FGDGV
+128 FGDGAD
-133 EDAERDITEEES
+133 DAQRDITEEEG
-145 DELEDAREH
+145 EDDQNDVGNGQPARNG
-154 TADTVAHTH
+154 AHAH
-163 ESIPVSRPHGA
+163 DAIPVSRPAAA
-174 GQPIEWRQA
+174 GDPIEWRQVEA
-183 EADAVEARA
+183 EAAEARA
-192 SARKVTRSPAKTDVR
+192 QGRRETTATTPSPPKTAVR
-207 LPSPWRAVPRKFQR
+207 LPSPWRAVPRNFQR
-221 TDQTRQFIRDG
+221 SDQTRQFLRDG
-232 LRFSRRRCS
+232 LRFSRRRGS
-241 SGSEST
+241 SGSET
-247 ASGWRGALSGLPN
+247 ASGWRGALSNLPN
-260 FSLTTPFSSSQHDGA
+260 FSLTAPFSSSQHDGA

-280 EGQPSKRS
+280 EGRLTKRS
-288 SRSGSFLAGSF
+288 SRSGSFLASSF
-299 QWSSRSSMNIA
+299 QWPSRSSLNHSNA
-310 GSGTRRERSSNQ
+310 ETSPKRERSNSYAR
-322 PRLVRRES
+322 RLRRVS
-330 SPMDSDGF
+330 TPSDPED
-338 AGTVGDL
+338 ANGTVGEL

-353 LRSRNTYLRRSTSDD
+353 LRSRKTYLRRTASDD
-368 SLTAARTMS
+368 SLTTARTMS
-377 HASSLGDDT
+377 RASSLGDDT

-393 QVNNRMKAFKDSWAD
+393 QVNNRLKAFKDSWAD

-428 ERAGSVTRKPAGT
+428 ERAGSVTRKPVSN
-441 GTRERAQSAAD
+441 GTRERAQSAGD
-452 MRIPQEEKAN
+452 MRIPQDEKSGN
-462 SSYNG
+462 
-467 QPNNASRSS
+467 PRTDHHTRS
-476 ANESRFESTHPHMF
+476 ATGDNKFEFTHPQMH

-510 LRSAQAPHRQLWAP
+510 LRSAQPPHRQLWAP

-544 DERATEKVIP
+544 DEKATEKVIP
-554 GGMLTHVGPVDIAKR
+554 GGMLTHIGPVDIAKR

-595 LDPAYLSK
+595 LDPTHLSK
-603 QLQEFLKKLPCNQ
+603 QLQDFLKTLPSNQ

-623 RGAIVVA
+623 RGATVIA

-646 TLFAGV
+646 SLFSGV

-690 TSFALLPLNGRCF
+690 TSFALLPLSGRCF

-734 LPPLVKPPEPTG
+734 LPPLTKPVEPTG
-746 FFSGSMSTM
+746 FFSGSMSSM
-755 AKALPS
+755 AKAIPT
-761 LRKNSLPTRPRG
+761 LRKNSLSTRPRG
-773 GSNPNN
+773 SSNANA
-779 LTQDNMEATKAA
+779 LSQDNTSTTKAG

-798 ASDLTAQGA
+798 ASDLSAQGA
-807 SSLTMSNNNIDY
+807 SALTVSNNNIDY
-819 SASQNGFPED
+819 SASQNGGVTAAAPGEEENPNQQQQQAED
-829 AELPPSISTT
+829 KEQEEEMPPSVSTT
-839 VTIPRDK
+839 VTIPRAQ

-853 TLASIKAFKQSLA
+853 TLASVKSFKEALA
-866 FHEPHA
+866 HNPSHTA
-872 NANVYPPVALV
+872 SNAYPPAAVV
-883 YGRNI
+883 YGRNT
-888 PTVYGARVS
+888 PTVYGARVA
-897 GREGIKHADA
+897 GREGIRHADA

-925 MLPEGYRVARGGVI
+925 MLPEGYRVVRGGVV

-950 DLEAMGRCLNAII
+950 DLEAMGRCLNAVVE
-963 QGRKR
+963 GRRR
-968 GVGFGDEDNNGQPTD
+968 GVGRGGPD
-983 GSAFKVAEIAY
+983 
-994 D
+994 